1 MNQQFCFP
9 LLPVIMTETSFNL
22 FIFYRQ
28 LFFFFKRLCPGDRR
42 SLKVVHL
49 TDLFVMI
56 KNVQHLRL
64 KRKTGWVE
72 ESDGVKEDA
81 VNQS

>member
-9 LLPVIMTETSFNL
+9 SLPVIMTETSFNL

-28 LFFFFKRLCPGDRR
+28 LFFLCPGDRR

-64 KRKTGWVE
+64 KRETGWVE